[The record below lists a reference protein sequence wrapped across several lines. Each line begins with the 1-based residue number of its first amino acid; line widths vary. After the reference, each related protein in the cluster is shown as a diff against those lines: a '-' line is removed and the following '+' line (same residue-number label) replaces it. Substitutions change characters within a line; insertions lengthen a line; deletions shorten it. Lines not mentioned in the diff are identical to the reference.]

1 MGDGEM
7 VVGDGKVAFPCGR
20 RISGV
25 DLRLSSPDIVVAT
38 LQLASCL
45 FYMYIYLFI
54 LSVFKIF
61 MLYRSIP
68 LGL

>member
-7 VVGDGKVAFPCGR
+7 VVGDGKVAFLCGR

-38 LQLASCL
+38 LRLANCL
-45 FYMYIYLFI
+45 FCICIFIYLYY
-54 LSVFKIF
+54 
-61 MLYRSIP
+61 LYLRFSCHI
-68 LGL
+68 GLFR